1 MHADLGYFHETAV
14 VGERGSGP
22 RQSQHL
28 DRLLET
34 LLAMIGR
41 MTEGP
46 TFFEKPA
53 GAETELEAPVREK
66 VDCRGLLRQ
75 RDRVGDDQGDDRRS
89 EEHTSELQSQSNLV
103 CR

>member
-1 MHADLGYFHETAV
+1 
-14 VGERGSGP
+14 
-22 RQSQHL
+22 
-28 DRLLET
+28 
-34 LLAMIGR
+34 MIGR

-75 RDRVGDDQGDDRRS
+75 RDRVGDDQGDDRDAQPHTLRRS
-89 EEHTSELQSQSNLV
+89 RDETKRGHRVSPRGV
-103 CR
+103 RVP